1 MPTYEEIGRRIR
13 RAREAKGLLQA
24 DLGRRMARPR
34 SHSAISDIE
43 RGKTRLD
50 VEELTELAR
59 LLDTQLADLLDTGPR
74 AGVVYLR
81 SDATMTREQHG
92 ERARSVEAFKARAR
106 ALAQQEGKGRA
117 E

>member
-1 MPTYEEIGRRIR
+1 MVTYEEIGRRIR
-13 RAREAKGLLQA
+13 QAREAKGLLQA

-59 LLDTQLADLLDTGPR
+59 LLDTQLSDLLSTRSPE
-74 AGVVYLR
+74 GVVYLR
-81 SDATMTREQHG
+81 SDAKMTREQHG
-92 ERARSVEAFKARAR
+92 ERARAVEAFKTKARTVAR
-106 ALAQQEGKGRA
+106 QGKSDPG
-117 E
+117 